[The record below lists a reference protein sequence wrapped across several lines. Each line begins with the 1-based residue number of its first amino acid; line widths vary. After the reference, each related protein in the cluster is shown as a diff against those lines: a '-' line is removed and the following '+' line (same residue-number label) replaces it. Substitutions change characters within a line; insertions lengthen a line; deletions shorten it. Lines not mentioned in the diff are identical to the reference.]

1 MMRALF
7 VLLLCAA
14 LCGCG
19 AVALPFRVTGDVAKV
34 VPVVGDA
41 VAAPFDAA
49 GNAIDPPGD

>member
-1 MMRALF
+1 MRILGI
-7 VLLLCAA
+7 LMLCAGLA
-14 LCGCG
+14 GCG

-49 GNAIDPPGD
+49 GNAIDPPGN